1 VYECERP
8 RRRVAQ
14 LDREID
20 ELDQELHT
28 ITTQLLP
35 ELLAECGVGPICADQ
50 LVVSSGDPTRMTSE
64 ASFAALAG
72 TSPVQAS
79 SGLQQRHRLNR
90 GGDRQLNRALHVIA
104 LHRVRWHPQ

>member
-64 ASFAALAG
+64 ASFAALARHQPR
-72 TSPVQAS
+72 TSICVI
-79 SGLQQRHRLNR
+79 
-90 GGDRQLNRALHVIA
+90 RQLARYFYRQLQTIPT
-104 LHRVRWHPQ
+104 LDLTP

>member
-1 VYECERP
+1 MYECERP

-28 ITTQLLP
+28 ITTELLP

-64 ASFAALAG
+64 ASLAALAD
-72 TSPVQAS
+72 TTPVQAS
-79 SGLQQRHRLNR
+79 APNDNSPATSTANYRPSQH
-90 GGDRQLNRALHVIA
+90 
-104 LHRVRWHPQ
+104 WT

>member
-1 VYECERP
+1 
-8 RRRVAQ
+8 
-14 LDREID
+14 
-20 ELDQELHT
+20 
-28 ITTQLLP
+28 
-35 ELLAECGVGPICADQ
+35 
-50 LVVSSGDPTRMTSE
+50 MTSE

-90 GGDRQLNRALHVIA
+90 GGARQLNRALHVIA